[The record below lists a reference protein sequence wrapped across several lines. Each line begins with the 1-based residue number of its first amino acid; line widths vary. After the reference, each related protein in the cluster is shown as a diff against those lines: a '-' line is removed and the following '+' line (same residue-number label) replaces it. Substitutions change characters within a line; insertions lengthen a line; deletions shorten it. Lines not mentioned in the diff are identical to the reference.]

1 MRFHAGFLVASFF
14 VFVSSNVV
22 AAVSPVCSSEMAAN
36 IPPRAANAMT
46 GSQFARYVSS
56 MPAQAREQAIR
67 QQLLSGNIPAFLR
80 RLKPVTLKLHPSDG
94 KAIVATVCVTPDYLA
109 IGSNKDYLR
118 IPANLYTAHVVADA
132 FGFVLPTTRIVD
144 AIYHQAAY
152 HLQPRPLPAGPQMR
166 STEYYVTHNRLVQEE
181 LPSSYAGGLVAG
193 DKKDVVLTNRRIG
206 KPNRIAIYGWHRLNG
221 RPIQPLSTVHGVRY
235 ADYSHGIRL
244 VSDTVW
250 VNGDPRSIINV
261 LENPKLATVLSSEG
275 PIDADRALK
284 AAAPTLSAS
293 TETSRTRF

>member
-1 MRFHAGFLVASFF
+1 
-14 VFVSSNVV
+14 
-22 AAVSPVCSSEMAAN
+22 
-36 IPPRAANAMT
+36 
-46 GSQFARYVSS
+46 
-56 MPAQAREQAIR
+56 
-67 QQLLSGNIPAFLR
+67 
-80 RLKPVTLKLHPSDG
+80 
-94 KAIVATVCVTPDYLA
+94 
-109 IGSNKDYLR
+109 
-118 IPANLYTAHVVADA
+118 
-132 FGFVLPTTRIVD
+132 
-144 AIYHQAAY
+144 
-152 HLQPRPLPAGPQMR
+152 MR